1 MKKLPSIWETER
13 MKMQEITEADT
24 DFIVELRSNPE
35 AYRYFLAPHPLQK
48 QEHIFWYRDRYLN
61 DDFQSSYIAR
71 SKSEKTSLGVFS
83 VKQTEAGEIE
93 ISYILAPKGPC
104 HGGRTGTGMLVQK
117 IYRCCC
123 FYCTDTYLQH
133 AVNKAN
139 KPTGLCA
146 ERAHRGLY
154 IVSEGNTKGAVNALY
169 SR

>member
-93 ISYILAPKGPC
+93 ISYILAPNAQGKGLATEAVQGLEC
-104 HGGRTGTGMLVQK
+104 LCKKYTDVAVFTAQIHICNTQSIRLINRLGYVQK
-117 IYRCCC
+117 
-123 FYCTDTYLQH
+123 
-133 AVNKAN
+133 
-139 KPTGLCA
+139 
-146 ERAHRGLY
+146 ERIGDFILY
-154 IVSEGNTKGAVNALY
+154 QKEIQREP
-169 SR
+169 